1 MRRVLILA
9 ACLLAVAG
17 GCRKKTQSTDP
28 DKPKPPEAG
37 PGKDS
42 SSPGLAWYQS
52 GGRKPEE
59 GAGNSPDRKAPST
72 TVPFFEFTSPD
83 GRFQAAF
90 PLRQPT
96 QRPRTQQTPF
106 GTINDT
112 AFEVDEGKWSVLV
125 AVGDWDTPQLKGVNL
140 EQVADTGRDT
150 IAKALRTRVASEQR
164 TTSNGIITRHIVFE
178 FQSRPAQGP
187 AYFRYVIHGRRLYT
201 LAILINGA
209 TVADADRDRFFDS
222 FKINR

>member
-1 MRRVLILA
+1 MRRVLILT

-17 GCRKKTQSTDP
+17 GCRKKTQPTDA
-28 DKPKPPEAG
+28 DKQKQPEAG
-37 PGKDS
+37 ANRDS
-42 SSPGLAWYQS
+42 SPSSGAWFS
-52 GGRKPEE
+52 GGGKPAE
-59 GAGNSPDRKAPST
+59 GGTGDGPGRKAAST

-90 PLRQPT
+90 PFRQPS
-96 QRPRTQQTPF
+96 QRPRTQKTPF
-106 GTINDT
+106 GMVTDT

-150 IAKALRTRVASEQR
+150 IANALRARVASEQR
-164 TTSNGIITRHIVFE
+164 TTNNGIITRHLVFE
-178 FQSRPAQGP
+178 FLNRPGQGP

-201 LAILINGA
+201 LAILITGG

-222 FKINR
+222 FRINR